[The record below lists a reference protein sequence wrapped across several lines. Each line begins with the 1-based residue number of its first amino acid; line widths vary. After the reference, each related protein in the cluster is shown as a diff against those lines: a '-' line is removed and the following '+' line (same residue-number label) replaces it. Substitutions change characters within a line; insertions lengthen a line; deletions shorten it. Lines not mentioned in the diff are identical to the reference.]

1 MCMFQ
6 FFLILLFQ
14 KISYLL
20 DKKHHNRQYIT
31 SIYKAMH
38 HNLYYQEEWSVAE
51 TFGKLQVKVEKGWL
65 KKPHLNKYHFSTM
78 YKDLRYLHQEFE
90 QVSIWICKCRVVIWQ
105 PRLCSSLCWQLLTLG
120 HESSVNGASTIL
132 LPQQRNGKS
141 VLLHTAAAME
151 G

>member
-1 MCMFQ
+1 MQ
-6 FFLILLFQ
+6 TN
-14 KISYLL
+14 K
-20 DKKHHNRQYIT
+20 
-31 SIYKAMH
+31 SIYNYSTETFRKLCFVPKW
-38 HNLYYQEEWSVAE
+38 NTYLGFKSTRKKEWSVAE
-51 TFGKLQVKVEKGWL
+51 TFGKQLQVKVEKGWL
-65 KKPHLNKYHFSTM
+65 KKPHLNKYHFATM

-105 PRLCSSLCWQLLTLG
+105 PRLYSSLCWLLLTLG

>member
-1 MCMFQ
+1 MNAN
-6 FFLILLFQ
+6 
-14 KISYLL
+14 K
-20 DKKHHNRQYIT
+20 
-31 SIYKAMH
+31 SIYIQLFNRNFQETKLCSKMEH
-38 HNLYYQEEWSVAE
+38 IFKFQINQEEWSVAE
-51 TFGKLQVKVEKGWL
+51 TFGKQLQVKVEKGWL

-78 YKDLRYLHQEFE
+78 CKDLRYLHQEFE

-105 PRLCSSLCWQLLTLG
+105 PRLYSSLCWLLLTLG
-120 HESSVNGASTIL
+120 QESSVNGASTIL

>member
-1 MCMFQ
+1 MNAN
-6 FFLILLFQ
+6 
-14 KISYLL
+14 K
-20 DKKHHNRQYIT
+20 
-31 SIYKAMH
+31 SIYIQLFNRNFQETKLCSKMEH
-38 HNLYYQEEWSVAE
+38 IFKFQINQEEWSVAE
-51 TFGKLQVKVEKGWL
+51 TFGKQLQVKVEKGWL

-105 PRLCSSLCWQLLTLG
+105 PRLYSSLCWLLLTLG
-120 HESSVNGASTIL
+120 QESSVNGASTIL

>member
-1 MCMFQ
+1 MRVNAN
-6 FFLILLFQ
+6 
-14 KISYLL
+14 K
-20 DKKHHNRQYIT
+20 
-31 SIYKAMH
+31 SIYIQLFNRNFQETKLCSKMEH
-38 HNLYYQEEWSVAE
+38 IFKFQINQEEWSVAE
-51 TFGKLQVKVEKGWL
+51 TFGKQLQVKVEKGWL

-105 PRLCSSLCWQLLTLG
+105 PRLYSSLCWLLLTLG
-120 HESSVNGASTIL
+120 QESSVNGASTIL

>member
-1 MCMFQ
+1 MRVNAN
-6 FFLILLFQ
+6 
-14 KISYLL
+14 K
-20 DKKHHNRQYIT
+20 
-31 SIYKAMH
+31 SIYIQLF
-38 HNLYYQEEWSVAE
+38 NRNFQETTFCSKMEYIFRFQINHKEWSVAE
-51 TFGKLQVKVEKGWL
+51 TFGKQLQVKVEKGWL

-105 PRLCSSLCWQLLTLG
+105 PRLYSSLCWLLLTLG
-120 HESSVNGASTIL
+120 QESSVNGASTIL

>member
-1 MCMFQ
+1 MRVNAN
-6 FFLILLFQ
+6 
-14 KISYLL
+14 K
-20 DKKHHNRQYIT
+20 
-31 SIYKAMH
+31 SIYIQLFNRNFQETKLCSKMEYIFKFQI
-38 HNLYYQEEWSVAE
+38 NQEEWSVAE
-51 TFGKLQVKVEKGWL
+51 TFGKQLQVKVEKGWL

-105 PRLCSSLCWQLLTLG
+105 PRLYSSLCWLLLTLG